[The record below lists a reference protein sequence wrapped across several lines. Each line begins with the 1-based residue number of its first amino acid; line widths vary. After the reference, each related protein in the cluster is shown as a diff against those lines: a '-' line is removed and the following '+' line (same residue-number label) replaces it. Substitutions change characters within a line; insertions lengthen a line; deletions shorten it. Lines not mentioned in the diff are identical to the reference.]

1 MRYRR
6 AFIPGGSFFFTLVT
20 EKRRAIFNE
29 AQHVDTLRAAFANI
43 KAQRPFE
50 IDAIVIMPDHLHC
63 IWTLPPDDM
72 DFATRWRLIKTW
84 FTKHCDHSLRP
95 APNKARQ
102 HKQEQAIWQHR
113 YWEHLLRDEADFARH
128 VDYIHYNPVKHKHVA
143 TPSAW
148 PHSSF
153 HRYVE
158 MGIYPADWG
167 ASSMDFE
174 GIGHE

>member
-20 EKRRAIFNE
+20 EKRRAIFNDE
-29 AQHVDTLRAAFANI
+29 RNVDTLRAAFANI
-43 KAQRPFE
+43 KAQRPFD

-63 IWTLPPDDM
+63 IWTLPSSDL

-84 FTKHCDHSLRP
+84 FTKHCDPSLRTP
-95 APNKARQ
+95 PNKARQ
-102 HKQEQAIWQHR
+102 NKQEQAIWQHR
-113 YWEHLLRDEADFARH
+113 YWEHALRDEADFVRH
-128 VDYIHYNPVKHKHVA
+128 TDYIHYNPVKHKHVTA
-143 TPSAW
+143 PREW

-158 MGIYPADWG
+158 AGIYPADWG
-167 ASSMDFE
+167 ASNMDFE

>member
-20 EKRRAIFNE
+20 EKRRAIFNDE
-29 AQHVDTLRAAFANI
+29 RNVDTLRAAFAKI
-43 KAQRPFE
+43 KAQRPFD

-63 IWTLPPDDM
+63 IWTLPPHDL

-84 FTKHCDHSLRP
+84 FTKHCDPSLRAP
-95 APNKARQ
+95 PNKARQ
-102 HKQEQAIWQHR
+102 NKQEQAIWQHR
-113 YWEHLLRDEADFARH
+113 YWEHALRDEADFESH
-128 VDYIHYNPVKHKHVA
+128 VDYIHYNPVKHQHVTA
-143 TPSAW
+143 PREW

-158 MGIYPADWG
+158 IGIYPADWA
-167 ASSMDFE
+167 ASNMDFE